1 MPLDQ
6 FDVSFLPDEEAR
18 LLETRHDPDEAGRWR
33 LLPVGVSTGYVAALA
48 AQGSD
53 WKLRCWDWPTAAFGG
68 AGSKT
73 I

>member
-1 MPLDQ
+1 
-6 FDVSFLPDEEAR
+6 VSFLPDEEAR

-33 LLPVGVSTGYVAALA
+33 LLPVGVSTRSRPGSTGIRLETQMLGLA
-48 AQGSD
+48 DSCIG
-53 WKLRCWDWPTAAFGG
+53 W